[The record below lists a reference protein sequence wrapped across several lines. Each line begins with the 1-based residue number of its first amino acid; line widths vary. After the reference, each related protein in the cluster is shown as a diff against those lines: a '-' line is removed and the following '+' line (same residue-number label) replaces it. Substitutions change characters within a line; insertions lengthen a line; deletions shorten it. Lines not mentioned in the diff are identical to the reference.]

1 MLVTCAVQFCK
12 ENSNGDYKATGK
24 KQYFYNFPN
33 EFAVLGNV
41 YDIETNIGYSNPVM
55 IVSVLNMK
63 YTATDDFGRPGFTG
77 RTTIKEVKRIKKILC
92 GHVDYEAVAEAM
104 SEKATTAAMTENK
117 NVVKKE
123 NTNMKN
129 MFGMNFEFGK
139 VPAGKFKMSFM
150 GLAFATGNGRYA
162 VYDVGENEFT
172 DVTEMT
178 MSADGMIMQMPVA
191 IKDVAVGDIIKHK
204 DAYVI
209 VKGGTESGSITA
221 VDPFK
226 SEEITIIPTKSVFG
240 FNFVTK
246 VINIFGDMFTNNNV
260 NPSED
265 NPFGNIMPFIMMST
279 LSEDMTDI
287 NGNNDNSMMKMMI
300 MSQMFSGQNTFD
312 FTKNPMMMLMFA
324 KNM

>member
-41 YDIETNIGYSNPVM
+41 YDIETNIGYSNPVI
-55 IVSVLNMK
+55 IVSVLGMK
-63 YTATDDFGRPGFTG
+63 YTTTDDFGRPSFTG
-77 RTTIKEVKRIKKILC
+77 RTEIKEVKRIKKILH
-92 GHVDYEAVAEAM
+92 GHVNYEVVAEAM
-104 SEKATTAAMTENK
+104 AEKTTTAAMTENK

-162 VYDVGENEFT
+162 VYNIDDNEFT

-178 MSADGMIMQMPVA
+178 MDADGMIMQMPVA
-191 IKDVAVGDIIKHK
+191 AKDVAVGDIIKHK
-204 DAYVI
+204 DTYVI
-209 VKGGTESGSITA
+209 VKGGTENGCITA

-226 SEEITIIPTKSVFG
+226 SEEINIIPTKSMFG

-246 VINIFGDMFTNNNV
+246 VINVFGNMFGENTV
-260 NPSED
+260 TPSED
-265 NPFGNIMPFIMMST
+265 NPFGNITPFIMMSAM
-279 LSEDMTDI
+279 SND
-287 NGNNDNSMMKMMI
+287 NNDNDGMMKMLLMA
-300 MSQMFSGQNTFD
+300 QMMNGQSGMDFS
-312 FTKNPMMMLMFA
+312 KNPMLMFMLA

>member
-12 ENSNGDYKATGK
+12 ENFNGDYKATGK

-63 YTATDDFGRPGFTG
+63 YTTTDDFGRPGFTG
-77 RTTIKEVKRIKKILC
+77 RTMIKEVKRIKKILC
-92 GHVDYEAVAEAM
+92 GHVNYEAVAEAM

-162 VYDVGENEFT
+162 VYNIGDNEFT

-178 MSADGMIMQMPVA
+178 MDVDGMIMQMPVA
-191 IKDVAVGDIIKHK
+191 AKDVAVGDIIKHK

-209 VKGGTESGSITA
+209 VKGGTENGCITA

-226 SEEITIIPTKSVFG
+226 SEEINIIPTKSMFG

-246 VINIFGDMFTNNNV
+246 VINVFGNMFGENTV
-260 NPSED
+260 TPSED
-265 NPFGNIMPFIMMST
+265 NPFGNIAPFIMMSAM
-279 LSEDMTDI
+279 SD
-287 NGNNDNSMMKMMI
+287 GNNDNDGMMKMLL
-300 MSQMFSGQNTFD
+300 MSQMMNGQSGMDFS
-312 FTKNPMMMLMFA
+312 KNPMLMFMLA